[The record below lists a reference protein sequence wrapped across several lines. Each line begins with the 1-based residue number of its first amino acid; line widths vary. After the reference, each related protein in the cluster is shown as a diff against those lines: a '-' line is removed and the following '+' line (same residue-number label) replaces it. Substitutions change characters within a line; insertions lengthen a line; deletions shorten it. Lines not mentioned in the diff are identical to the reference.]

1 MQTNA
6 LFAERFQV
14 VPAGP
19 LDLATT
25 GGLSSASVSLKNAKR
40 ATLLFVKAAGT
51 AGDDPTI
58 TFTQGDGINAGNL
71 TNGKALAAVTR
82 ADTKRHASALP
93 ATYTTEAQAAAA
105 TFTSATLAEEL
116 GCVLIDITPEMLDV
130 DNGFNAVR
138 ATIADVGANAQLG
151 ALIWILEMAYAPN
164 VSAQA

>member
-25 GGLSSASVSLKNAKR
+25 GGLSSASITLKNAKR

-58 TFTQGDGINAGNL
+58 TFTQGDGISGGNL
-71 TNGKALAAVTR
+71 TNGKALTAVTR
-82 ADTKRHASALP
+82 IDTKRHASALP
-93 ATYTTEAQAAAA
+93 TTYTTINQTAAA
-105 TFTSATLAEEL
+105 TFTSDTLAEEL

-130 DNGFNAVR
+130 DGGFHAVR
-138 ATIADVGANAQLG
+138 ATIADVGTNAQLG
-151 ALIWILEMAYAPN
+151 ALIWLIEMSYKPN